1 MNIHIPKTEKIAVAM
16 SGGVDSSVVAALL
29 KEQGYDIVGISLSL
43 WSCHRS
49 ERRKTCCS
57 TADVMDARLVCEK
70 IGIPFIQMD
79 LQSEFRGVVI
89 NHFVNEYANG
99 RTPIPCI
106 PCNDTFKFQRMWE
119 EANIRFGAA
128 AVATGHFAKLTRGD
142 DGTMHLYRGDDPKKD
157 QSYFLFTLTQEQL
170 RRSLFPV
177 GDLTKD
183 VVREMAAKYQLVT
196 AKKAESQEICF
207 VPDNDYA
214 GFIEDYFPEK
224 MGRLGNF
231 VDTEGHVLG
240 QHRGIHAYTVGQ
252 RRGLH
257 LAMGERVYVS
267 EIRPESQTVVVA
279 DENSLLH
286 SGLTA
291 SRCNW
296 IQEMPQEFQATAKI
310 RYAHTPEPCTV
321 RQTALGCEVRFD
333 APQRAITPGQ
343 AVVIYRDTEVIGG
356 GWIDHVLH

>member
-57 TADVMDARLVCEK
+57 TVDVMDARAVCEK
-70 IGIPFIQMD
+70 IGIPFAQLD

-89 NHFVNEYANG
+89 THFVNEYANG

-119 EANIRFGAA
+119 EASARYGAA
-128 AVATGHFAKLTRGD
+128 YVATGHFAKLTRD
-142 DGTMHLYRGDDPKKD
+142 ADGTMHLYRGDDPKKD
-157 QSYFLFTLTQEQL
+157 QSYFLFSLTQEQL
-170 RRSLFPV
+170 ARSLFPV

-183 VVREMAAKYQLVT
+183 VVRAMAEKYGLVT
-196 AKKAESQEICF
+196 AKKPESQEICF

-224 MGRLGNF
+224 MGEPGKF
-231 VDTEGHVLG
+231 VTKSGEEIGR
-240 QHRGIHAYTVGQ
+240 HRGIHAYTVGQ
-252 RRGLH
+252 RRGLN

-267 EIRPESQTVVVA
+267 EINTAANTVVVGDDA
-279 DENSLLH
+279 ALLKNR
-286 SGLTA
+286 LTA
-291 SRCNW
+291 SRANW
-296 IQEMPQEFQATAKI
+296 IQHTPEIFRASAKI
-310 RYAHTPEPCTV
+310 RYAHSPAP
-321 RQTALGCEVRFD
+321 CEVKRLESGDFEITFD
-333 APQRAITPGQ
+333 DAQRAITPGQ
-343 AVVIYRDTEVIGG
+343 AVVIYQGDEVLGG
-356 GWIDHVLH
+356 GWIN

>member
-1 MNIHIPKTEKIAVAM
+1 MKIAVAM

-29 KEQGYDIVGISLSL
+29 KEQGHDLIGISLSL

-49 ERRKTCCS
+49 ERSKTCCS

-70 IGIPFIQMD
+70 IGIPFVQLD

-119 EANIRFGAA
+119 EANARYGAHQ
-128 AVATGHFAKLTRGD
+128 VATGHYARLTRDD
-142 DGTMHLYRGDDPKKD
+142 DGTMHLYRGEDHHKD
-157 QSYFLFTLTQEQL
+157 QSYFLFTLKQEQL
-170 RRSLFPV
+170 ARSLFPV
-177 GDLTKD
+177 GDMTKS
-183 VVREMAAKYQLVT
+183 VVRELATKYQLGT

-214 GFIEDYFPEK
+214 GFIEDHFPEK
-224 MGRLGNF
+224 MGSRGNF
-231 VDTEGHVLG
+231 VDEKGDVIG

-252 RRGLH
+252 RRGLN

-267 EIRPESQTVVVA
+267 EIQPKTNTVIVS
-279 DENSLLH
+279 DEAALMRTDL
-286 SGLTA
+286 A
-291 SRCNW
+291 SSRANW
-296 IQEMPQEFQATAKI
+296 IQRMPAEFEATAKI
-310 RYAHTPEPCTV
+310 RYAHDPAPCTV
-321 RQTALGCEVRFD
+321 TVASDGAFQVKFNE
-333 APQRAITPGQ
+333 PQRAITPGQ
-343 AVVIYRDTEVIGG
+343 AVVIYRGEEVLGG
-356 GWIDHVLH
+356 GWID